1 MQTKGV
7 AGRSKAGRSPVA
19 VVVGVLATLV
29 TIVPDAAAAAVIG
42 VTPGAVDA
50 IINGNCS
57 IREAIV
63 AANTDSAV
71 DACTAG
77 SGADTLN
84 ASGTFVLT
92 TADNGANGLPV
103 ITSTITM
110 NGAQISRAPAAPA
123 FRILAVASTG
133 NLTLNG
139 ATVNRG
145 LARDCP
151 IQAGDVC
158 GGGIVNEGTLSVN
171 GSRIVNNAAINAAP
185 AFSQAVGGGIV
196 STGTLNVRA
205 SRFNGDTTSCSG
217 SGSPVGCFSLG
228 GAIYNS
234 VGTLD
239 VRNSEVVSNAASCS
253 GSNCVAVGGGITNDD
268 TSTVTGSRVNDNA
281 ASCSGSGCTAI
292 GGGIGMFGTVN
303 VTDSQVSGNI
313 ASCSTNGCLARGGG
327 LDNNFDGA
335 LNVNGGQV
343 VRNTVS
349 APVGTGRGGG
359 LYNGS
364 GMAILSSS
372 AVVGNTA
379 SGATAEGGGIYKE
392 SGSVILNNDQ
402 VSGNTPN
409 NCTPP
414 IGGCT

>member
-1 MQTKGV
+1 MTPG
-7 AGRSKAGRSPVA
+7 AGRLPVA

-29 TIVPDAAAAAVIG
+29 TFAPDAAAAAVIG

-63 AANTDSAV
+63 AANTDSGV

-77 SGADTLN
+77 SGADTVN
-84 ASGTFVLT
+84 ASGMFVLT
-92 TADNGANGLPV
+92 TADNGGNGLPV

-110 NGAQISRAPAAPA
+110 NGAQINRPSGAPA
-123 FRILAVASTG
+123 FRIFAVASTG

-139 ATVNRG
+139 ATVNGG

-151 IQAGDVC
+151 NQPGDVC
-158 GGGIVNEGTLSVN
+158 GGGIASQGTLSVN
-171 GSRIVNNAAINAAP
+171 GSGIVNNAATNTAP

-196 STGTLNVRA
+196 STGNLTVRD
-205 SRFNGDTTSCSG
+205 SRFNGNTTSCSG

-239 VRNSEVVSNAASCS
+239 MRSSEVVSNGASCS
-253 GSNCVAVGGGITNDD
+253 GANCVAVGGGITNDD
-268 TSTVTGSRVNDNA
+268 TSTVTGSRVNGNA

-303 VTDSQVSGNI
+303 VMDSQVSGNI
-313 ASCSTNGCLARGGG
+313 ASCSTSGCLARGGG
-327 LDNNFDGA
+327 LDNNFDGT
-335 LNVNGGQV
+335 LNVNGSQV

-349 APVGTGRGGG
+349 APVGTARGGG

-364 GMAILSSS
+364 GVTILNSS
-372 AVVGNTA
+372 AVIGNTA
-379 SGATAEGGGIYKE
+379 GGATAEGGGIYKE

-409 NCTPP
+409 NCTPS
-414 IGGCT
+414 IGSCT